1 MSLYGDAIAAIRSI
15 VLIDERVQSLTG
27 KVDRLAD
34 EVRRMADRLTRL
46 ETIVE
51 IARPDGAVLRIAPN
65 PPPRPGDPGAG
76 GGEAS

>member
-1 MSLYGDAIAAIRSI
+1 MSLYGDAITAIRSI

-46 ETIVE
+46 EAVVA
-51 IARPDGAVLRIAPN
+51 IARPDGTVLRIAR
-65 PPPRPGDPGAG
+65 PPRSDDPDAG
-76 GGEAS
+76 SGMAG